1 MNDSSVFIYSGKN
14 GAAKVSARFADDDVW
29 LTQQQLA
36 EIYETSQQN
45 ISLHLKTIYE
55 DGELL
60 KEATYKDFLLVQKE
74 GGREVKRRTAWEFQ
88 AVFLCADG
96 KNHGTKSEN
105 CAKIWMG
112 IY

>member
-29 LTQQQLA
+29 LTQQLA

-74 GGREVKRRTAWEFQ
+74 GGREVKRKTAWKFQ
-88 AVFLCADG
+88 AVFCVYITPATFCRS
-96 KNHGTKSEN
+96 GT
-105 CAKIWMG
+105 M
-112 IY
+112 

>member
-55 DGELL
+55 DGKLL

-74 GGREVKRRTAWEFQ
+74 GGREVKRRTAWDFLLS
-88 AVFLCADG
+88 AVCCPLSALRR
-96 KNHGTKSEN
+96 
-105 CAKIWMG
+105 G
-112 IY
+112 IVCCTLLRICVC

>member
-74 GGREVKRRTAWEFQ
+74 GGREVKRKTAWEIPSRFFTFISLLRLF
-88 AVFLCADG
+88 AGRGRYRGLCRG
-96 KNHGTKSEN
+96 F
-105 CAKIWMG
+105 
-112 IY
+112 